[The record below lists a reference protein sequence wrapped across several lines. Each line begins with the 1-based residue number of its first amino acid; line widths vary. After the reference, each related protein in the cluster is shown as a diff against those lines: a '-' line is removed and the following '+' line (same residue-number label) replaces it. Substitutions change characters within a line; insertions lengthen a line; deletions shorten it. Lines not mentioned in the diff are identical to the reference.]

1 MRRHAWLLLPAVV
14 VAIGLISRADCL
26 QYNITW
32 TLLDAG
38 GRATAYGVRGV
49 ADPTSFPGA
58 RDGLA
63 IAGPLDNAGGDY
75 YLFGGHNPSGNCS

>member
-1 MRRHAWLLLPAVV
+1 MRRHAWVLPAVL
-14 VAIGLISRADCL
+14 VAIGLISRANCL
-26 QYNITW
+26 RYNTTW

-38 GRATAYGVRGV
+38 GRVTAYGVRGV
-49 ADPTSFPGA
+49 GDTTSFPGA

-75 YLFGGHNPSGNCS
+75 YLFGGHNPSGNRS